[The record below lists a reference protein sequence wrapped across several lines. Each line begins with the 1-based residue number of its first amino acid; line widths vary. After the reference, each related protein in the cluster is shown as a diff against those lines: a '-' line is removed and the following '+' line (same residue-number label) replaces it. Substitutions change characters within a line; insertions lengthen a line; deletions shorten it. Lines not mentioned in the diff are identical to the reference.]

1 MSNYI
6 LIKVTNNI
14 NRFIDKCKS
23 NNFELYNITYIK
35 KDIILVKIKKED
47 FENIK
52 RYNYYSD
59 IEEYKKLG
67 IDNLIDKIY
76 SLKYFILTFII
87 CIILMILSSK
97 IILKIEV
104 IHSNKEVRELLIN
117 ELESYGIKKFSIKKD
132 FYKIENIKNKILENN
147 KDTLEWISIEN
158 IGMTYKIRVE
168 ERIKDSYKSDKEYC
182 NIIST
187 KDAIITNIYSTKGEI
202 LVNVNDY
209 VHKGDVLISGDIYL
223 NEELTGSMCAS
234 GIIYGKVWYNTSINL
249 DLNYQKKEY
258 TKNKR
263 YNLKIN
269 NKILFKEK
277 YKNYDKEY
285 IIKNK
290 FIELYKEKE
299 YNIKTYKYNIKEA
312 ENLALKEI
320 DNKFK
325 EKLNNNGVI
334 IDKKILKK
342 EINNNKI
349 YMDVFVVTNEII
361 SKDA

>member
-14 NRFIDKCKS
+14 SRFINKCKS
-23 NNFELYNITYIK
+23 NNFELYNITYLK
-35 KDIILVKIKKED
+35 KDIILAKIKKED
-47 FENIK
+47 LENIK

-76 SLKYFILTFII
+76 NLKYFILTFII
-87 CIILMILSSK
+87 CIILMLICSK

-104 IHSNKEVRELLIN
+104 IHSNKDIRELLIN
-117 ELESYGIKKFSIKKD
+117 ELESYGIKKYSIKKD

-168 ERIKDSYKSDKEYC
+168 ERIKDLYKTDKEYC

-209 VHKGDVLISGDIYL
+209 VHKGDILISGDIYL

-258 TKNKR
+258 TK
-263 YNLKIN
+263 
-269 NKILFKEK
+269 ILFKEK

-290 FIELYKEKE
+290 FFELYKEKE
-299 YNIKTYKYNIKEA
+299 YNIKNYKYSIKEA
-312 ENLALKEI
+312 IDIALKEI

-325 EKLNNNGVI
+325 EKLKDNGTI
-334 IDKKILKK
+334 IDKKVLKK
-342 EINNNKI
+342 DTTNNSIN
-349 YMDVFVVTNEII
+349 MEVFVVTNEII
-361 SKDA
+361 SKSE